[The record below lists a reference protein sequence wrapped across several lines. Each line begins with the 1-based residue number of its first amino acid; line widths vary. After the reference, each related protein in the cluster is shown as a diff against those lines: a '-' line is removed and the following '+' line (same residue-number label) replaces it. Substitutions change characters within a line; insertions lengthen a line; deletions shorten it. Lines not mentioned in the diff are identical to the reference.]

1 MLFILNS
8 CLIQKVFSKG
18 YWKMFFTPV
27 RGLLLLLCCCDY
39 CFFFHVNVAVI
50 LVVVTT
56 DSTRYLKTYS
66 VTFVHRS
73 RTKHKLLNVI
83 EIYYCV
89 LLLFIEC
96 SSSCL
101 DEHRTHLPCNDL
113 DAYDTANTWWELGI
127 KRFALLSGV
136 YSDRLEAEPV
146 KFSVFI
152 YFESVRTSDNPL
164 D

>member
-89 LLLFIEC
+89 LLFIEC

-113 DAYDTANTWWELGI
+113 DAHDTANTWWELGI
-127 KRFALLSGV
+127 KKFALVRGV
-136 YSDRLEAEPV
+136 FWPLGSWTCQILCLT
-146 KFSVFI
+146 